1 MINIG
6 NKVEVIHPHQTYG
19 SYRGWLDKNVKEKEL
34 KEKWDFAVSPKKNRQ
49 YIVLKK
55 EKHKDYSDHPNILYY
70 IQDEETKKCYI
81 IDEKGIQLAKNKDLK
96 IKVGDIVKLKKD
108 TTLEKLTSNYWCGC
122 QTSTMQ
128 LLRILSVDDFN
139 EQLEVVE
146 VKNEYIIIQY
156 QGEKF
161 MARKDIFEIVK
172 EASILDDEEKR
183 YLKAVIRPFKDKIR
197 YISKEIDFG
206 REYYIYI
213 DIDDDS
219 ICLPNFKKET
229 MYNGMEENKKY
240 TLKELGLDE

>member
-6 NKVEVIHPHQTYG
+6 DKVEVIHPKQTYG
-19 SYRGWLDKNVKEKEL
+19 SYRYWLDKNVKEKEL
-34 KEKWDFAVSPKKNRQ
+34 KEKWDFTVSPKKNRQ

-55 EKHKDYSDHPNILYY
+55 EKHGNLSNILYY
-70 IQDEETKKCYI
+70 IQDEESKKWYI

-96 IKVGDIVKLKKD
+96 IKAGDIVKLKKD
-108 TTLEKLTSNYWCGC
+108 TTLEKLASNYWCGC
-122 QTSTMQ
+122 QIKTMQ
-128 LLRILSVDDFN
+128 LLLNLSFENFN
-139 EQLEVVE
+139 EQLVVVE
-146 VKNEYIIIQY
+146 VRDRSIIIKY

-161 MARKDIFEIVK
+161 MARKDIFEVVK

-183 YLKAVIRPFKDKIR
+183 YLEDVVRPFKDKII

-213 DIDDDS
+213 DLDDDS
-219 ICLPNFKKET
+219 ICLPNFKKGT
-229 MYNGMEENKKY
+229 MYNGMEEIKKY

>member
-6 NKVEVIHPHQTYG
+6 NKVEVIHPNQTYG
-19 SYRGWLDKNVKEKEL
+19 SYRKWLDKNVKEKEL
-34 KEKWDFAVSPKKNRQ
+34 KEKWDYNALPKKNRQ

-55 EKHKDYSDHPNILYY
+55 EKHNVCPNILYY

-108 TTLEKLTSNYWCGC
+108 TTLEKLASNYWCGC
-122 QTSTMQ
+122 QIKTME
-128 LLRILSVDDFN
+128 LLEILSFEDFN

-146 VKNEYIIIQY
+146 VKNEYIIVQY
-156 QGEKF
+156 EGKKF
-161 MARKDIFEIVK
+161 IARKDIFEVVK

-183 YLKAVIRPFKDKIR
+183 YLEAVIRPFKNKIK
-197 YISKEIDFG
+197 YISKELDFG
-206 REYYIYI
+206 KEYYIYI
-213 DIDDDS
+213 DLDDDS
-219 ICLPNFKKET
+219 IRLPDFKKGT
-229 MYNGMEENKKY
+229 MYNGMEEIKKY